1 MLAFFYSKKGQDP
14 RTALSS
20 LKVGSKGNTRQFC
33 FMLASFLRLR
43 TDMARVDSYSS

>member
-14 RTALSS
+14 STALSS

-33 FMLASFLRLR
+33 FMLASFLSLR